1 MSLRDF
7 TQDLHQEAE
16 KTWMAKELMS
26 GSIDPGLY
34 FKYLQNIYFI
44 HRTIERCCEDQ
55 NLLKGIE
62 NICNSERI
70 FNDLTELS
78 MLYGVNYEKLL
89 PVTIDYVSYLGTLKE
104 EVLAHLYVRHFGDM
118 YGGQMIKKK
127 IPGSGTMYDFKAK
140 KTTIDKT
147 RKKLSDDLGPE
158 ARKAFQY
165 AIDLMKGLESEY
177 NI

>member
-1 MSLRDF
+1 MALKDI
-7 TQDLHQEAE
+7 TQDLHKEAE
-16 KTWMAKELMS
+16 QTWMAKQLMS
-26 GSIDPGLY
+26 GSIDPVLY
-34 FKYLQNIYFI
+34 FKYLHNIYFI
-44 HRTIERCCEDQ
+44 HRSIERCCEDQ

-62 NICNSERI
+62 NISNSERI
-70 FNDLTELS
+70 FNDITELS
-78 MLYGVNYEKLL
+78 MLYGVNYDKLL
-89 PVTIDYVSYLGTLKE
+89 PVTVEYVSYLGTLKE

-165 AIDLMKGLESEY
+165 AIDIMKGLESEY
-177 NI
+177 NL